1 MPKTIENCRI
11 VDETYVN
18 DISNDP
24 ELQLDL
30 RTDELSKHFGAKKS
44 VKQTSNDEIEEPDK
58 VKADDDDDDSKQIE
72 QSELQF
78 EKEDDEVDEEDDEA
92 ASKEPKILITTHEM
106 KISFK
111 TYKLCRELAKVLPNA
126 HYFYRKNVRLTK
138 VIPEA
143 IKRDYSAMIVI
154 NEDRKIPSLL
164 NSLKH
169 VFNVFLFAFIFS

>member
-1 MPKTIENCRI
+1 MPKTIENCRV

-18 DISNDP
+18 DIANDP

-44 VKQTSNDEIEEPDK
+44 VKQTAAVDDADEP
-58 VKADDDDDDSKQIE
+58 KAKDDDDEDSKQIE

-78 EKEDDEVDEEDDEA
+78 EKDDDEDDEEEE

-154 NEDRKIPSLL
+154 NEDRKIPSW
-164 NSLKH
+164 LK
-169 VFNVFLFAFIFS
+169 IF